1 MILNKEQALNYI
13 KETKDFWKVTD
24 FQSEILDFNPCEP
37 HVPADLNFYI
47 GHPEGSVDYR
57 GHRGLSVGDVLPYT
71 VLPKLLKETYAD
83 CKVFIPEWFN
93 DIFQNNLYVDGN
105 HSYDYKW
112 GSMGTFGT
120 TVQRCANVWG
130 LKSNKYAPKLYPSS
144 HIKKRENTILFTI
157 NSKTGGR
164 VTNVDLF
171 EEIIEHLSKQ
181 YTCVQMG
188 LSDDYMVKSAS
199 QNILN
204 VSRDKLVDFVAE
216 FPIYIGAQSSI
227 YHIAKG
233 LGLKVVGILPDIQ
246 KLGDDGDEAPIYAG
260 IGAEAVMLPLLT
272 TTAPLEVEPCD
283 EKYWNRAKLL
293 NPFFP
298 NLPPYSEWPAVWP
311 EWNDPILLNHNI
323 SHIGWLYPD
332 TPHLTVGNEGTSRC
346 PTLSVDTID
355 KALNGEIYPFNDD
368 RLWDYYTHSDLWTNT
383 DEYINDG
390 DNIKNKK
397 YVDSI
402 DLYDLRENSSHT
414 LRDKERKEP
423 SSIEELSE
431 AWNYFGSEDPMW
443 YILTEDG
450 KKFGKWDPEEF
461 FETGVHEINKLSDLN
476 LIRDGGRALDFGC
489 GIGRCTEAIAPFF
502 KETIG
507 VDISETMIETAN
519 KYGRNSVKYIVNQ
532 KSNLELFDDNS
543 FDYVYS
549 NITLQHMS
557 NEMAI
562 SYIKEFM
569 RILKPDGMG
578 VFQIPDKPELN
589 LNNQVKGYR
598 HPDSYWVEMHG
609 LPVEDVKTII
619 NGEEYKILDISE
631 DSEAGSDWLSYRYT
645 ITGIDG
651 EYVPTVSLNG
661 DRWVLGVNIGH
672 DCGATLVK
680 NGKVY
685 VSIQQERVSRIK
697 HDEGGDTWPILAMD
711 YCLDYAKIEKTD
723 LERIVWN
730 GIGFP
735 YSVQVDVN
743 GSWVNDLRNLGYN
756 LPDDKLNYCTH
767 HLAHAYSAHYS
778 SGFEESVVVVV
789 DAGGEINYKDIIMD
803 FVDNKIEHIKRLP
816 MNNSVEASSIYE
828 VKKGVFN
835 KIYSNYKPI
844 PEEPSGMWWPRL
856 GQSVGEFYAIGCN
869 RMGMTW
875 LDAGKLMGMA
885 PYGREEIASTKFPT
899 ESVIYIDSD
908 PKYGDYLI
916 RCTPTKEWDNPM
928 PLVTEWD
935 SDIFDEF
942 PGAFWD
948 NPPGLETE
956 QFQDKADWAWW
967 IQNQFEQIIL
977 FLAKKASMNSDVKN
991 LCGAG
996 GCFLNSVGNQKI
1008 VDLDLFENHFY
1019 VPAADDGGI
1028 SLGCAFYG
1036 YYNFDKDIGKV
1047 NLSNKE
1053 EEVFMGREYDDDEI
1067 LEDIEKYSDDITF
1080 TKIKDEEEL
1089 SKKVA
1094 RLISTGKVVGWFQGG
1109 SEMGPRALGH
1119 RSILADATDPDMKDI
1134 INERIKHR
1142 EWYRPFAPACIKED
1156 AHKYF
1161 THSTESPYMLLIAQV
1176 KEEYKDKLPSITHV
1190 DGTAR
1195 LQTVNRE
1202 TNRRYYDVIKEF
1214 GIISGIS
1221 VILNTSFNEA
1231 GEPIVETPE
1240 NAIKCFLKNNIDY
1253 LVIENYFIERKN
1265 LDTKKLGRLVPKNK
1279 ENKV

>member
-1 MILNKEQALNYI
+1 MKLNKEQALNYI

-105 HSYDYKW
+105 HSHDYKW

-181 YTCVQMG
+181 YTCVQLG

-204 VSRDKLVDFVAE
+204 VSRNKLVDFVAE

-260 IGAEAVMLPLLT
+260 IGAEAIMLPLLT

-402 DLYDLRENSSHT
+402 DLYDLQAN
-414 LRDKERKEP
+414 KE
-423 SSIEELSE
+423 STIS
-431 AWNYFGSEDPMW
+431 
-443 YILTEDG
+443 LTE
-450 KKFGKWDPEEF
+450 
-461 FETGVHEINKLSDLN
+461 
-476 LIRDGGRALDFGC
+476 
-489 GIGRCTEAIAPFF
+489 
-502 KETIG
+502 
-507 VDISETMIETAN
+507 
-519 KYGRNSVKYIVNQ
+519 
-532 KSNLELFDDNS
+532 
-543 FDYVYS
+543 
-549 NITLQHMS
+549 
-557 NEMAI
+557 
-562 SYIKEFM
+562 
-569 RILKPDGMG
+569 
-578 VFQIPDKPELN
+578 
-589 LNNQVKGYR
+589 
-598 HPDSYWVEMHG
+598 
-609 LPVEDVKTII
+609 
-619 NGEEYKILDISE
+619 
-631 DSEAGSDWLSYRYT
+631 
-645 ITGIDG
+645 
-651 EYVPTVSLNG
+651 

-697 HDEGGDTWPILAMD
+697 HDEGKDTWPSLAMD
-711 YCLDYAKIEKTD
+711 YCLDYAGIEKDD

-730 GIGFP
+730 GIGLP
-735 YSVQVDVN
+735 YSFQVDVN
-743 GSWVNDLRNLGYN
+743 GMWVNDLRNLGYD

-789 DAGGEINYKDIIMD
+789 DAGGEINYKDIIME

-835 KIYSNYKPI
+835 KIYSNYKPT

-856 GQSVGEFYAIGCN
+856 GQSIGEFYSIGCN

-916 RCTPTKEWDNPM
+916 RCTPTLESDNAM
-928 PLVTEWD
+928 PFVTEWD
-935 SDIFDEF
+935 PDIFDEF

-948 NPPGLETE
+948 NPAGLETG

-1265 LDTKKLGRLVPKNK
+1265 LDTKKLRRLVPKNK